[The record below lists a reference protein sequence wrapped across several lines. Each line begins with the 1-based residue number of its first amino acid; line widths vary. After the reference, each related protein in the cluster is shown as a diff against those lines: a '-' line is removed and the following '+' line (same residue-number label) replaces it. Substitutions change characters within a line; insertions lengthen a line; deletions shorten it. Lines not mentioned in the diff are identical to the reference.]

1 MAELRN
7 LSDELL
13 IQLVRSMELIF
24 HIEVLMDLIIKLPLE
39 LRLFGKFD
47 VEILSQHVDFILK
60 LFDLVGESQIHLL

>member
-60 LFDLVGESQIHLL
+60 LLDLVSESQIHLL